1 MLKKGGLSS
10 RKSKKSSPTQSKA
23 AAPASVE
30 TELESFTLA
39 KAIEEARTSTV
50 EESSVEES
58 SSPRNKIFSIASPL
72 RKKATTQSAQSLAT
86 SDSYN
91 TANESAL
98 NTPAVSYFDPTNEE
112 QIDQILQNR
121 EAALSPVNKEQE
133 PEVTMSATTAKKTT
147 TVPKSVVTTKAAPA
161 KEETHF
167 DVTQHI
173 YGGIKDIWAWG
184 KTVPVVE
191 TFLGITEAVA
201 AKVID
206 AAFHTDLLAIDKD
219 VAKPNLKKLDD
230 QVVTPAILAVWGFIQ
245 PAVSKGSEM
254 IVEPVMKEVV
264 PKVLGMVGKKDPD
277 ASPNPEYTSAPMVN

>member
-1 MLKKGGLSS
+1 MLKKGLSS
-10 RKSKKSSPTQSKA
+10 RKSKKSSPN
-23 AAPASVE
+23 

-39 KAIEEARTSTV
+39 QAIEEARTSTV
-50 EESSVEES
+50 EESSVDES
-58 SSPRNKIFSIASPL
+58 SSPLNKIFSIPSPL

-91 TANESAL
+91 TPNQSAQ
-98 NTPAVSYFDPTNEE
+98 NTPAVSFFDPTNDE

-121 EAALSPVNKEQE
+121 EATLSPVNKEQE
-133 PEVTMSATTAKKTT
+133 PEVTMSATTVKKTPT
-147 TVPKSVVTTKAAPA
+147 PAAAPVVATKAAPA
-161 KEETHF
+161 KDEPHF

-184 KTVPVVE
+184 KTVPIVDK
-191 TFLGITEAVA
+191 FLGITEAVA
-201 AKVID
+201 AKIIN
-206 AAFHTDLLAIDKD
+206 AAFHTDLPAIDQD

-230 QVVTPAILAVWGFIQ
+230 QVVTPAILAVWGFIE
-245 PAVSKGSEM
+245 PAVSKGGEM

>member
-1 MLKKGGLSS
+1 MLKKGLSS
-10 RKSKKSSPTQSKA
+10 RKSKKSSPN
-23 AAPASVE
+23 

-39 KAIEEARTSTV
+39 QAIEEARTSTV
-50 EESSVEES
+50 EESSVDES
-58 SSPRNKIFSIASPL
+58 SSPLNKIFSIPSPL

-91 TANESAL
+91 TPNQSAQ
-98 NTPAVSYFDPTNEE
+98 NTPAVSFFDPTNDE
-112 QIDQILQNR
+112 QIDQILQ
-121 EAALSPVNKEQE
+121 EQE
-133 PEVTMSATTAKKTT
+133 PEVTMSATTVKKTPT
-147 TVPKSVVTTKAAPA
+147 PAAAPVVATKAPPA
-161 KEETHF
+161 NDEPHF

-184 KTVPVVE
+184 KTVPIVE
-191 TFLGITEAVA
+191 KFLGITEAVA
-201 AKVID
+201 AKIIN
-206 AAFHTDLLAIDKD
+206 AAFHTDLPAIDQD

-230 QVVTPAILAVWGFIQ
+230 QVVTPAILAVWGFIE
-245 PAVSKGSEM
+245 PAVSKGGEM